1 MKSKWLGAGTKVQD
15 RVKSARTSRPSPKA
29 PPSTPPAAQ
38 QRPKSARTS
47 IPQRVAVLIEQL
59 SGVERAVELAEE
71 ERAKLEFLEARA
83 AAQANASGEGSD
95 GARTEL
101 ARLRVLAVD
110 GSAHSRQMKAQRDEE
125 MNRRDGDKELHERA
139 RELRRQKLGE
149 RKRQHK
155 DAKWVAQRM
164 QPPELRPP
172 VPDGSAHAERSPTGA
187 TPRRRRPSAEKN
199 ELAIRVMQMGHVLE
213 ASELAL
219 LRGAPPLR
227 RPSLA
232 PSEPESTL
240 IDDHA
245 ARLEALGIALTPEE
259 ALAEVRRRLDARAEA
274 EALVNDADANLQRRA
289 TEAAALR
296 SHLRLLKDPRAA
308 RRASSYLV
316 GEGPQSGPK
325 TAATAAAIAR
335 AAADAAAAAGLGGRL
350 RRRDDSDDDGGDDD
364 DGAAVAP
371 QQPETEADWVMEAVA
386 VAEVHEEAAD
396 AEEAA
401 RRGTRTVASLLTRQE
416 GRHERSRAR
425 LMRRCTLLRDA
436 IGGLNHLSELIRVPQ
451 HEQPPPP
458 GGDLFGVSEGGGG
471 LSADELRQLGWTY
484 LAEPDYVRAVLK
496 RPRHLPS
503 NSGIGGGAKL
513 SPAHRL
519 APPSP
524 PPPALPLAVRPPSMV
539 ERRSTLVA
547 AGAAGS
553 GAAAAAAAAGGGGG
567 DFIEPVGREQLK
579 LEAKQRAQGL
589 LDLNEQ
595 PTGRRTALTSRM
607 SFNAR
612 RTFAANAAG
621 VSENEAG
628 AAMLKAATAPRS
640 RSASKT

>member
-15 RVKSARTSRPSPKA
+15 RVVGAHVAPDSKSTAVDAASGAAAAEERSHFY
-29 PPSTPPAAQ
+29 PAA
-38 QRPKSARTS
+38 RRRSDRTAPRRTRGRARGGGA
-47 IPQRVAVLIEQL
+47 R
-59 SGVERAVELAEE
+59 
-71 ERAKLEFLEARA
+71 EARV
-83 AAQANASGEGSD
+83 SR
-95 GARTEL
+95 GARRRAGERERRGL
-101 ARLRVLAVD
+101 RRCAHRAGRLRVLAVD

-316 GEGPQSGPK
+316 RRGPRSPGQRRRRRPPRSRGWRQTQPPPP
-325 TAATAAAIAR
+325 AWAR
-335 AAADAAAAAGLGGRL
+335 PPRRRRQRRWRGRRRRRRRGGAAAAG
-350 RRRDDSDDDGGDDD
+350 D
-364 DGAAVAP
+364 
-371 QQPETEADWVMEAVA
+371 
-386 VAEVHEEAAD
+386 
-396 AEEAA
+396 
-401 RRGTRTVASLLTRQE
+401 
-416 GRHERSRAR
+416 
-425 LMRRCTLLRDA
+425 
-436 IGGLNHLSELIRVPQ
+436 
-451 HEQPPPP
+451 
-458 GGDLFGVSEGGGG
+458 
-471 LSADELRQLGWTY
+471 
-484 LAEPDYVRAVLK
+484 
-496 RPRHLPS
+496 
-503 NSGIGGGAKL
+503 
-513 SPAHRL
+513 
-519 APPSP
+519 
-524 PPPALPLAVRPPSMV
+524 
-539 ERRSTLVA
+539 
-547 AGAAGS
+547 GS
-553 GAAAAAAAAGGGGG
+553 GLGDGGGGG
-567 DFIEPVGREQLK
+567 G
-579 LEAKQRAQGL
+579 G
-589 LDLNEQ
+589 
-595 PTGRRTALTSRM
+595 
-607 SFNAR
+607 
-612 RTFAANAAG
+612 
-621 VSENEAG
+621 G
-628 AAMLKAATAPRS
+628 A
-640 RSASKT
+640 